1 MTAFSNTQPILRRKQ
16 HALDVQDLEGL
27 LHIDIKI
34 KDLEIFSGFYTRID
48 QVFILWGSITA
59 LIFLTAQF
67 LTLNWTDQ
75 ATIWSVLTLI
85 GSWGTCR
92 LAWSWVT
99 VERLRWVVYAWVG
112 LMISG
117 VLLTNWGIFGG
128 GWAVLPHLCL
138 LWLGLSG
145 IGYLVTA
152 WGLRSRAFLLSGL
165 LHLGAIA
172 LLPYLPAWQ
181 FLLTGIVTAGT
192 LFLLAEVQWD
202 MHSTTDA
209 QLLTVAQ
216 KQFNQRQSEVRQM
229 ETSDDRAPFTN
240 NIKNNLYKTSSKRT
254 ILS

>member
-1 MTAFSNTQPILRRKQ
+1 MTAFSTAQPILRRKQ

-34 KDLEIFSGFYTRID
+34 KDVKLFSGFYTRID

-59 LIFLTAQF
+59 VIFLTAQF

-75 ATIWSVLTLI
+75 AMLWSVLTLV
-85 GSWGTCR
+85 GSWGTCN
-92 LAWSWVT
+92 LAWYWVT

-112 LMISG
+112 LMIGG

-128 GWAVLPHLCL
+128 GWVVLPHLCR

-152 WGLRSRAFLLSGL
+152 WGLRSRAFLVSGL
-165 LHLGAIA
+165 LHLVAIA
-172 LLPYLPAWQ
+172 LLPYFPAWQ
-181 FLLTGIVTAGT
+181 FLFTGIVTAGI

-202 MHSTTDA
+202 MQSTTKN
-209 QLLTVAQ
+209 QLLTVVQ
-216 KQFNQRQSEVRQM
+216 KQFNQRQNELRQLN
-229 ETSDDRAPFTN
+229 TSVDRAIP
-240 NIKNNLYKTSSKRT
+240 YQ
-254 ILS
+254 